1 MILITKLTDTIGDTF
16 TALPCAEESIVTL
29 STLIILGMSC
39 AKTLD
44 ILLTI
49 LSDSDLFPVV
59 TDTVII

>member
-1 MILITKLTDTIGDTF
+1 MILITKLTDTIGDT
-16 TALPCAEESIVTL
+16 ALSCAEESIVTL